1 MADRTESAWH
11 RQVSPTQWKAFL
23 TTFAAWTLDAFD
35 FTILTF
41 VLIDIQDS
49 FSVNRALAGLL
60 GTVTLLF
67 RVVGGIGG
75 AGVAQV
81 PEPVGIAVRLR
92 WVRHAGAV
100 VHGRADA
107 VAVGIVAGIARARI
121 AGVADAVGVAVLLAG
136 IRDRGAVVHVPADAV
151 GVGIV

>member
-67 RVVGGIGG
+67 RVVGGIGATSSPG
-75 AGVAQV
+75 
-81 PEPVGIAVRLR
+81 
-92 WVRHAGAV
+92 
-100 VHGRADA
+100 
-107 VAVGIVAGIARARI
+107 
-121 AGVADAVGVAVLLAG
+121 
-136 IRDRGAVVHVPADAV
+136 
-151 GVGIV
+151 